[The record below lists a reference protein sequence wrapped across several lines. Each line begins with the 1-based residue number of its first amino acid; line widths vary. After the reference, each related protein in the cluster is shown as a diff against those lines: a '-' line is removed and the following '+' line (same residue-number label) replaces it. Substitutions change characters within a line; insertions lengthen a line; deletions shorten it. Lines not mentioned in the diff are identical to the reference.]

1 MAERVA
7 KTIDDRFDEVTQAFL
22 DQRDFTMFVHD
33 KLRDEIRQSEG
44 RLSDRIDGVKR
55 KVDGLEVKVDSLDR
69 KVGALDG
76 KVGGL
81 EGKVE
86 GMAQAID
93 RRFTRNELLLTE
105 ILNEVK
111 RR

>member
-1 MAERVA
+1 MEVPARQP

-22 DQRDFTMFVHD
+22 DQRDFTTFVHD

-44 RLSDRIDGVKR
+44 RLSGRIDGVER
-55 KVDGLEVKVDSLDR
+55 KVDSLET
-69 KVGALDG
+69 KVD
-76 KVGGL
+76 
-81 EGKVE
+81 

>member
-1 MAERVA
+1 MELPARQP
-7 KTIDDRFDEVTQAFL
+7 KTIDERFDEVTQAFL

-33 KLRDEIRQSEG
+33 KLRDQLQGEIRQSEG
-44 RLSDRIDGVKR
+44 RLSGRIDGLAVR
-55 KVDGLEVKVDSLDR
+55 VD
-69 KVGALDG
+69 
-76 KVGGL
+76 GL

-86 GMAQAID
+86 GLAQAMD

>member
-1 MAERVA
+1 MAERA
-7 KTIDDRFDEVTQAFL
+7 ARTIDERFDEVTQAFL
-22 DQRDFTMFVHD
+22 DQRDFIVFCHD
-33 KLRDEIRQSEG
+33 KLRDQLQDEIRQSEG
-44 RLSDRIDGVKR
+44 RLSGRIDG
-55 KVDGLEVKVDSLDR
+55 LDA
-69 KVGALDG
+69 KVG
-76 KVGGL
+76 
-81 EGKVE
+81 

>member
-1 MAERVA
+1 MAERAA
-7 KTIDDRFDEVTQAFL
+7 KTIDERFDEVTQAFL
-22 DQRDFTMFVHD
+22 DQRDFTVFCHD
-33 KLRDEIRQSEG
+33 KLRDQLQDEIRQSEG
-44 RLSDRIDGVKR
+44 RLSGRLDRLEG
-55 KVDGLEVKVDSLDR
+55 KVDRLEGKIGGLE
-69 KVGALDG
+69 G

-81 EGKVE
+81 EGKVG